1 MCQIILYNYCMR
13 YKPNEPIEEW
23 ANRVS
28 VYEYGEALKQ
38 IAAGEDVN
46 VVMEAMSVR
55 IMEKI
60 KYPLL
65 KEIKDWG
72 KTNYDSTVSRQNY
85 KKNYLDKT
93 KPVADHMNDVTDP
106 NYPI

>member
-1 MCQIILYNYCMR
+1 MR
-13 YKPNEPIEEW
+13 YKPEESIEDW
-23 ANRVS
+23 AERVRM
-28 VYEYGEALKQ
+28 YEYGEAIKQ
-38 IAAGEDVN
+38 IASGQDVN

-65 KEIKDWG
+65 KQIKDWG
-72 KTNYDSTVSRQNY
+72 TSTYDATLSKENY

-93 KPVADHMNDVTDP
+93 KRVADHMNDVDDENLTR
-106 NYPI
+106 